1 MNPILDELK
10 VFTGNGHPQLARS
23 VCEYLGIPLGQAEVF
38 KFANDNTFVRI
49 HENIRQR
56 DVFIIQP
63 TCYPVNDNLM
73 ELLIMIDACKRASA
87 GRITAVVP
95 YYGYGRT
102 DKKDQPRVPITAR
115 LVADLLT
122 AAGAD
127 RLLTIDL
134 HAGQIQGFFNIPVD
148 ELTTLP
154 LLGDYFAAKEI
165 QDLVVVAVDIGIS
178 KKARDIAE
186 RLGAPLAIIEKR
198 RMSNNDVSETMN
210 VIGEVEGKIALVNDR
225 FAEMSD
231 YSVEDAIGM
240 VPSDM
245 NSPEERER
253 ADARV
258 RAITAGSPEPPAEFS
273 LLRKDGRL
281 LPINVHSKAI
291 QHDGKPAILTVV
303 RDISQQ
309 RLAEE
314 ARQASE
320 HRYRTLYELAS
331 DAFLNVLP
339 DGEILDANVAAA
351 TL

>member
-10 VFTGNGHPQLARS
+10 VFTGNGHPELAQS
-23 VCEYLGIPLGQAEVF
+23 VCEYLDIPLGQAEVF
-38 KFANDNTFVRI
+38 KFANDNTFVQIR
-49 HENIRQR
+49 ENIRQR

-73 ELLIMIDACKRASA
+73 ELLIMIDAFKRASA

-127 RLLTIDL
+127 RLLTVDL

-154 LLGDYFAAKEI
+154 LMGQHFADKEL

-178 KKARDIAE
+178 KKARDVAE

-198 RMSNNDVSETMN
+198 RTGNDDQNETMN
-210 VIGEVEGKIALVNDR
+210 VIGDVEGKIALTFDDEIDTGGTIVNAAKALSEQGVKEVYACVTHPVLSRNAAGLMANSEFKEVVVTDTIPIS
-225 FAEMSD
+225 AEKRNGKFTVL
-231 YSVEDAIGM
+231 SVAPLLGEAI
-240 VPSDM
+240 
-245 NSPEERER
+245 
-253 ADARV
+253 
-258 RAITAGSPEPPAEFS
+258 
-273 LLRKDGRL
+273 
-281 LPINVHSKAI
+281 
-291 QHDGKPAILTVV
+291 
-303 RDISQQ
+303 
-309 RLAEE
+309 
-314 ARQASE
+314 
-320 HRYRTLYELAS
+320 YRIHKGQSVGDL
-331 DAFLNVLP
+331 FK
-339 DGEILDANVAAA
+339 
-351 TL
+351 

>member
-10 VFTGNGHPQLARS
+10 VFTGNGHPELAKS
-23 VCEYLGIPLGQAEVF
+23 VCEYLDIPLGQAEVF

-63 TCYPVNDNLM
+63 TCFPVNDNLM

-127 RLLTIDL
+127 RLLTVDL

-198 RMSNNDVSETMN
+198 RMNNNDISETMN
-210 VIGEVEGKIALVNDR
+210 VIGEVEGKTSLVFDDEIVTGGSIVNAAKALYEQGVKDV
-225 FAEMSD
+225 FCCVTHPVLS
-231 YSVEDAIGM
+231 
-240 VPSDM
+240 
-245 NSPEERER
+245 
-253 ADARV
+253 
-258 RAITAGSPEPPAEFS
+258 
-273 LLRKDGRL
+273 KDGSEIMAKSKFSEVVVTDTIPMPPEKRNGKFTVLSVAPL
-281 LPINVHSKAI
+281 LGEAI
-291 QHDGKPAILTVV
+291 
-303 RDISQQ
+303 
-309 RLAEE
+309 
-314 ARQASE
+314 
-320 HRYRTLYELAS
+320 YRIHKGQSVGDL
-331 DAFLNVLP
+331 FK
-339 DGEILDANVAAA
+339 
-351 TL
+351 

>member
-10 VFTGNGHPQLARS
+10 VFTGNGHPELAQS
-23 VCEYLGIPLGQAEVF
+23 VCEYLDIPLGQAEVF
-38 KFANDNTFVRI
+38 KFANDNTFVQIR
-49 HENIRQR
+49 ENIRQR

-73 ELLIMIDACKRASA
+73 ELLIMIDAFKRASA

-127 RLLTIDL
+127 RLLTVDL

-154 LLGDYFAAKEI
+154 LMGQHFADKEL

-178 KKARDIAE
+178 KKARDMAE

-198 RMSNNDVSETMN
+198 RTGNDDQNETMN
-210 VIGEVEGKIALVNDR
+210 VIGDVEGKIALTFDDEIDTGGTIVN
-225 FAEMSD
+225 A
-231 YSVEDAIGM
+231 A
-240 VPSDM
+240 
-245 NSPEERER
+245 
-253 ADARV
+253 
-258 RAITAGSPEPPAEFS
+258 
-273 LLRKDGRL
+273 
-281 LPINVHSKAI
+281 KALSE
-291 QHDGKPAILTVV
+291 QGVKEVYACVTHPVLS
-303 RDISQQ
+303 RN
-309 RLAEE
+309 
-314 ARQASE
+314 ASE
-320 HRYRTLYELAS
+320 MMANSEFKEVVVTDTIPISAEKRNGKFTVLSVAPLLGEAIYRIHKGQSVGDL
-331 DAFLNVLP
+331 FK
-339 DGEILDANVAAA
+339 
-351 TL
+351 

>member
-10 VFTGNGHPQLARS
+10 VFTGNGHPELAQS
-23 VCEYLGIPLGQAEVF
+23 VCEYLDIPLGQAEVF
-38 KFANDNTFVRI
+38 KFANDNSFVQIR
-49 HENIRQR
+49 ENIRQR

-73 ELLIMIDACKRASA
+73 ELLIMIDAFKRASA

-127 RLLTIDL
+127 RLLTVDL

-154 LLGDYFAAKEI
+154 LMGQHFADKEL

-178 KKARDIAE
+178 KKARDMAE

-198 RMSNNDVSETMN
+198 RTGNNDKNETMN
-210 VIGEVEGKIALVNDR
+210 VIGDVEGKIALTFDDEIDTGGTIVNAAKALSEQGVKEVYACVTHPVLSRNAAGLMANSEFKEVVVTDTIPIS
-225 FAEMSD
+225 AEKRNGKFTVL
-231 YSVEDAIGM
+231 SVAPLLGEAI
-240 VPSDM
+240 
-245 NSPEERER
+245 
-253 ADARV
+253 
-258 RAITAGSPEPPAEFS
+258 
-273 LLRKDGRL
+273 
-281 LPINVHSKAI
+281 
-291 QHDGKPAILTVV
+291 
-303 RDISQQ
+303 
-309 RLAEE
+309 
-314 ARQASE
+314 
-320 HRYRTLYELAS
+320 YRIHKGQSVGDL
-331 DAFLNVLP
+331 FK
-339 DGEILDANVAAA
+339 
-351 TL
+351 